1 MKMCAFCPTQ
11 AAKLSREHIW
21 DNWINRELPTKR
33 FRVRQRWSRDQP
45 FREYDATVL
54 QEKLEV
60 VCENCNHTWM
70 SDLTNRVRQAY
81 SAQIINGS
89 ALTLMTDDAA
99 LLGAYAFMKSVVAD
113 HATPKDERFFSL
125 EVREQFRRTLAIP
138 PNVRM
143 WIAAYQGEHR
153 FGGRFHNAILT
164 PNEPSVLDGIE
175 YYAFTYVVGH
185 LVLQTH
191 AVRWR
196 DGRSAFAPVPKPDPY
211 WDPAVIQFWPYSEPV
226 SWPPKKYIG
235 DDTLE
240 ALMNR
245 FSLPIS
251 VPAF

>member
-1 MKMCAFCPTQ
+1 MCAFCPTQ

-21 DNWINRELPTKR
+21 DNWLNPALPTRR
-33 FRVRQRWSRDQP
+33 FRVRQRRSQDQP

-70 SDLTNRVRQAY
+70 SDLSNRVRQAY
-81 SAQIINGS
+81 SAQIIDGA
-89 ALTLMTDDAA
+89 ALTLGPDDAA

-113 HATPKDERFFSL
+113 HATPRDERFFSQ
-125 EVREQFRRTLAIP
+125 EVLEQFRRTLAIP

-143 WIAAYQGEHR
+143 WIASYQGERR

-164 PNEPSVLDGIE
+164 PNEASILDGIE
-175 YYAFTYVVGH
+175 YYVFNYVVGH
-185 LVLQTH
+185 LVLQMH

-196 DGRSAFAPVPKPDPY
+196 DGRRAFAPVPKPDPY

-226 SWPPKKYIG
+226 SWPPKKRIG
-235 DDTLE
+235 DNTLE
-240 ALMNR
+240 TLMNR

>member
-81 SAQIINGS
+81 SAQTINGA

-211 WDPAVIQFWPYSEPV
+211 WDPAVSQFWPYSEPV